1 MTSLARPTVEP
12 RPATAERPP
21 AEGIAVII
29 PCHRVRRHI
38 VGVIASLPALVSA
51 IYVVDDCCPDGS
63 GRLVEESVRDPRVRV
78 LFNPENRGVGGAV
91 MAGYRQAIAD
101 GATILVKMDGDGQMD
116 PEMLPRLVAPL
127 LRGEADYAKGNR
139 FYDLAEIA
147 RMPRVRIF
155 GNAVLSFLT
164 KISSGYWDVFDPTNG
179 YTALHSR
186 VAARLPFSRI
196 SSRYFFETDMLFR
209 LNTLRAVVTDIPMDA
224 RYGDETSGLKIGR
237 IIGVFA
243 VRHAVNIGKRI
254 FYNYFL
260 RDLSLASV
268 ELVLGTVLLLAGAAT
283 GVTLWASSAAEGVT
297 TSAGGVMLAALPMLL
312 GIQLLLGFIAYD
324 IASVPRQPVH
334 PKLPPAS

>member
-1 MTSLARPTVEP
+1 MTSLALSFAEP
-12 RPATAERPP
+12 RQMNPELPAAD
-21 AEGIAVII
+21 GIAVII
-29 PCHRVRRHI
+29 PCHRVSRHI
-38 VGVIASLPALVSA
+38 LDVVASIPDLVSV

-63 GRLVEESVRDPRVRV
+63 GRLVRDSVRDPRVRV

-91 MAGYRQAIAD
+91 MTGYRQAISD
-101 GATILVKMDGDGQMD
+101 GFTILVKMDGDGQMD

-147 RMPRVRIF
+147 RMPPIRIF

-164 KISSGYWDVFDPTNG
+164 KISSGYWDIFDPTNG
-179 YTALHSR
+179 YTAIHGR
-186 VAARLPFSRI
+186 VAARLPFSKI

-224 RYGDETSGLKIGR
+224 RYGDESSGLKIGK
-237 IIGVFA
+237 IIGVFVA
-243 VRHAVNIGKRI
+243 RHAINIGKRI

-268 ELVLGTVLLLAGAAT
+268 ELVFGAALVFAGAVT
-283 GVTLWASSAAEGVT
+283 GATLWASSAAAGVA

-324 IASVPRQPVH
+324 IASVPTQPVH